1 MDDETVL
8 VVKHEQD
15 GVLMKEFLSNSEYNI
30 SVNNN
35 SISQIM
41 EKKLNYKNE
50 LLEKGLP
57 NQFKSVHYLPS
68 ANQINIKSFRLSLFC

>member
-15 GVLMKEFLSNSEYNI
+15 GVLMKEFLSSSEYNI

-41 EKKLNYKNE
+41 ERKLNYKNE
-50 LLEKGLP
+50 LLKKGLP

-68 ANQINIKSFRLSLFC
+68 ANKINI

>member
-15 GVLMKEFLSNSEYNI
+15 GVLMKEFLSSSEYNI

-68 ANQINIKSFRLSLFC
+68 VN

>member
-15 GVLMKEFLSNSEYNI
+15 GVLMKEFLSSREYNI

-41 EKKLNYKNE
+41 ERKLNYKNE
-50 LLEKGLP
+50 LLKKGLP

-68 ANQINIKSFRLSLFC
+68 ANKINI